1 MQFEKNCK
9 PPTCEY
15 SIARE
20 KCVKPNPFIQYKSN
34 CTRNNIPFST
44 CILGY
49 NANKKKASE
58 KACDYYKEYLTHND
72 AKIKKLLKDGPKKV
86 GRPKK
91 VKEPKEPKKV
101 KEPKEPKK
109 VKEPKETKKV
119 KEPKETKRRG
129 RPRKTEVTP
138 PPSVRK
144 SSSSSKLPSS
154 SSSSSIKQADAI
166 KRLSSST
173 FNLSNSR
180 ASSYKSI
187 KSVISPSSLL
197 SSSKKLPSLSS
208 LSSSTSKYHS
218 LSSSKSNNQSFSQST
233 PKIRTRTPSN
243 IEREIEEIQKEN
255 REIEENLRKLIKKN
269 SSEVKK
275 DIGKFIK
282 PLMRINRMTTIEN
295 RIKYYRILHKYINS
309 RKKYE
314 DNCLR
319 LYKYTNSGNYIYRIG
334 NRIILDKQIGMDSE
348 YGSVFL
354 SHYRLNNKKFG
365 KLFTFATKISDGSSY
380 KNQYEYLVLK
390 DLTDCVLKQEC
401 PHFPIS
407 FGKLECKK
415 QTIKDINIK
424 YMSDKSPSFKLQN
437 SSSFANL
444 LDNLPKNI
452 YNTPHIM
459 ITMNELADNDSEH
472 FINLYHTNDKLI
484 WNALI
489 QIMISIMFF
498 HKYTNA
504 HHRDTHSGNF
514 LYHKITPGGYF
525 HYNLYGKDFYL
536 ENLGFLWVIW
546 DFGLIQPFS
555 NSRQINNN
563 KYGLGDPNIVI
574 IKDYYKFIASA
585 FMHKRNEHYIIDTNE
600 FGRDMTE
607 FIYILYDELLKP
619 QFNTTDLNVLPD
631 LDKEIIRI
639 LVNFPYAHNTLR
651 TEILT
656 DAYIINENKPYII

>member
-1 MQFEKNCK
+1 MKI
-9 PPTCEY
+9 PT
-15 SIARE
+15 
-20 KCVKPNPFIQYKSN
+20 
-34 CTRNNIPFST
+34 
-44 CILGY
+44 
-49 NANKKKASE
+49 
-58 KACDYYKEYLTHND
+58 
-72 AKIKKLLKDGPKKV
+72 
-86 GRPKK
+86 
-91 VKEPKEPKKV
+91 
-101 KEPKEPKK
+101 
-109 VKEPKETKKV
+109 
-119 KEPKETKRRG
+119 
-129 RPRKTEVTP
+129 
-138 PPSVRK
+138 
-144 SSSSSKLPSS
+144 SSL
-154 SSSSSIKQADAI
+154 SIKQADAI

-180 ASSYKSI
+180 ASSYKSMDEIPKSSSSSI
-187 KSVISPSSLL
+187 KSIISPSSLS
-197 SSSKKLPSLSS
+197 SSSKKMPLSS
-208 LSSSTSKYHS
+208 LSSSTSKY
-218 LSSSKSNNQSFSQST
+218 QSFSQST
-233 PKIRTRTPSN
+233 PKMRTRTSSN
-243 IEREIEEIQKEN
+243 IEREIEKIQEEN
-255 REIEENLRKLIKKN
+255 KEIEDKLRKLIKKNRQFKN

-282 PLMRINRMTTIEN
+282 PLMRINRMTTIQN

-319 LYKYTNSGNYIYRIG
+319 LYKYTNSGNSIYRIG
-334 NRIILDKQIGMDSE
+334 NRVILDKQIGMDSE

-380 KNQYEYLVLK
+380 KNQNEYLVLK
-390 DLTDCVLKQEC
+390 DLTDCVLREEC

-407 FGKLECKK
+407 FGKLECRK
-415 QTIKDINIK
+415 QNIKDINIK
-424 YMSDKSPSFKLQN
+424 YISDNSPSFKSQK
-437 SSSFANL
+437 SSSFAKL
-444 LDNLPKNI
+444 LENLPKNI

-514 LYHKITPGGYF
+514 LYHKITPGGYI

-546 DFGLIQPFS
+546 DFGLMQPFS
-555 NSRQINNN
+555 NSRLINNN
-563 KYGLGDPNIVI
+563 KYGFGDPNIII
-574 IKDYYKFIASA
+574 IKDYLKFITSA
-585 FMHKRNEHYIIDTNE
+585 FMHKSMNSYIIDTNK

-607 FIYILYDELLKP
+607 FLYILYDELLKP
-619 QFNTTDLNVLPD
+619 QFNTTDLNVLPN

-639 LVNFPYAHNTLR
+639 LFNFPYAHNTLR
-651 TEILT
+651 TEIFT
-656 DAYIINENKPYII
+656 DEDIINENKPYII